1 MQNSPRFSLNIKAKF
16 FFQQGVRQVKA
27 EKYQAGLTS
36 LEKALKCKP
45 SYADAW
51 SQRGLALGN
60 LGRHKEAIASFDKAL
75 VIRPN
80 ASLLWHNRSIA
91 LGKLGR
97 YKEAINGFDRS
108 SSTRIP
114 PLFGTTGA

>member
-1 MQNSPRFSLNIKAKF
+1 MMQNSPRFSLNIKAKF
-16 FFQQGVRQVKA
+16 FSAGVRQVKA

-36 LEKALKCKP
+36 LEKTLKCKP